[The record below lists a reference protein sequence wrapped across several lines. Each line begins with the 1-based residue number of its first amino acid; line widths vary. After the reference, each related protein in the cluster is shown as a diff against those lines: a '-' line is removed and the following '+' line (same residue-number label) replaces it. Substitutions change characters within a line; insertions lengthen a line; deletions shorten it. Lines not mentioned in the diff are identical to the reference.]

1 MDELQDIAV
10 RWHVKRFPEAGPEHV
25 CMKATE
31 ELGELAGAVNGRV
44 GKNAPRARGD
54 VGEEAADVLIT
65 VMILLG
71 RYYPEYSLMDEV
83 AKKLAILT
91 DPESGHRSAAL
102 A

>member
-10 RWHVKRFPEAGPEHV
+10 QWHTKRFPEAGPEHV
-25 CMKATE
+25 VMKATE

-44 GKNAPRARGD
+44 GKNSPRARGD
-54 VGEEAADVLIT
+54 VGEEVADVVIVL
-65 VMILLG
+65 MILLR
-71 RYYPEYSLMDEV
+71 RYYPEYRLMDEV
-83 AKKLAILT
+83 ARKLAILN